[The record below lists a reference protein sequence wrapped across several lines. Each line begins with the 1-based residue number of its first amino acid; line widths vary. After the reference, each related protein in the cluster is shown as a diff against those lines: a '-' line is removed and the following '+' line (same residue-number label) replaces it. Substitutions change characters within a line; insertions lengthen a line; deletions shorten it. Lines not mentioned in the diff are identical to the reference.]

1 MSKVHDDAV
10 RIETIAVL
18 DAVEIGVVGFA
29 DIFQEVARGEPL
41 DPQRA
46 ENLVAQCGELLKQI
60 VDTRNVI
67 RLSAS
72 PKGVH

>member
-1 MSKVHDDAV
+1 MSKFHDDAV
-10 RIETIAVL
+10 RVETIAVL
-18 DAVEIGVVGFA
+18 DAVEIGVVEFA
-29 DIFQEVARGEPL
+29 DIFQEVARGESL

-46 ENLVAQCGELLKQI
+46 ENLVTQCRELLKQI

>member
-1 MSKVHDDAV
+1 MSEIRDEAV

-18 DAVEIGVVGFA
+18 DAVEVGVVEFA
-29 DIFQEVARGEPL
+29 EIFQEVAAGVPL

-46 ENLVAQCGELLKQI
+46 EHLVAQCGELLKTI
-60 VDTRNVI
+60 ADTRNVI

-72 PKGVH
+72 PKGIH